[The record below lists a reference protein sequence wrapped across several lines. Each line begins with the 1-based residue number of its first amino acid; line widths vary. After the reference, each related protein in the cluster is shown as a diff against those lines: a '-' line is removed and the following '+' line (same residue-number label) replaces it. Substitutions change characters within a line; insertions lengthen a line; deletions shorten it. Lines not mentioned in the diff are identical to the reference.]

1 MKTIIVYES
10 KHHGNTYKL
19 VEAIANKNEVDTVN
33 VRNAEIVNLAQYDRI
48 GFASGIAY
56 SKPYKNLMTY
66 AQDNLP
72 ANKEVFFVYT
82 CGKQH
87 SKYELPMKEL
97 AESRN
102 CKFLPPV
109 TATTI
114 LFFSKDKHKSYT
126 SKYIVT
132 HPGSDYQKKNEHST
146 DLLYQVLIY

>member
-1 MKTIIVYES
+1 MKTIIVYDS

-56 SKPYKNLMTY
+56 SKPYKNIMTY
-66 AQDNLP
+66 AQENLP

-82 CGKQH
+82 CGKLH

-102 CKFLPPV
+102 CKFLGSYSCPGYDTYGPFKL
-109 TATTI
+109 I
-114 LFFSKDKHKSYT
+114 GGINKSRPDT
-126 SKYIVT
+126 R
-132 HPGSDYQKKNEHST
+132 
-146 DLLYQVLIY
+146 DLWNARSFYDNLSQDT